1 MPRAGLTTERVV
13 EAAAELADEI
23 GFDRITVSA
32 LARGFGV
39 KDASLYAHVRSLQDL
54 RTRVATGSA
63 TAFADRI
70 GAALAGRSGRDALA
84 AFADAYRDFALRHP
98 GRYAATQLRLPPETL
113 AASPGHTRLVEL
125 TYALF
130 LGYDLAEP
138 DRTDAVRL
146 VRSTLHGFTSLEA
159 AGGFGHP
166 RDPQASWGRAIEALH
181 ALLTRWPSA
190 PPSATLAP

>member
-23 GFDRITVSA
+23 GFDLITVSA

-39 KDASLYAHVRSLQDL
+39 KDASLYAHVRGLQDL

-113 AASPGHTRLVEL
+113 AASRATPASSSSRTPSSSATTSPNRTAPTRS
-125 TYALF
+125 AWC
-130 LGYDLAEP
+130 AAP
-138 DRTDAVRL
+138 CR
-146 VRSTLHGFTSLEA
+146 FTSLEA